1 MTDSGNILKKR
12 VMLFLSYLAVIFF
25 IGFITTTIFGFFLTD
40 SYSEKYQEYLDADYD
55 ASNID
60 YLRDRYEDAE
70 NDLTTFN
77 RLMLVFLISSGLM
90 ILLILSVALEIKLN
104 E

>member
-1 MTDSGNILKKR
+1 M
-12 VMLFLSYLAVIFF
+12 
-25 IGFITTTIFGFFLTD
+25 TD

-70 NDLTTFN
+70 NDLTIFN
-77 RLMLVFLISSGLM
+77 RLMLVFLIFSGLM
-90 ILLILSVALEIKLN
+90 LLLILSVALEIKLN